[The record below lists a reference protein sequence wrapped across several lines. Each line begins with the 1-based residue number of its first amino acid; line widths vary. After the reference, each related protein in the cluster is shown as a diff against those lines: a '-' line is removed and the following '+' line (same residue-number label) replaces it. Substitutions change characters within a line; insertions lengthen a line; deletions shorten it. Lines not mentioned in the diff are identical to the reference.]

1 MEYDDQ
7 NDDIKISK
15 NNEEIIESLDII
27 DDIVKE
33 LSCHQQIESKQDDS
47 EPIKDIVTDNNIKE
61 TKEPTEEITKEDR
74 KSVNETKIIK
84 LENDDKRKDKTNDD
98 FDEPILSIQFPDVIH
113 TSKPSSSSSS
123 LNKENDQDDKED
135 HTGDDDDNDDN
146 NGDDGDNSSMD
157 DDHDEMMK
165 NLQSDHFDDESMDD
179 DNNRLLCDKLDSLEY
194 KTGLTLLPKNGTI
207 LTDIDPTT
215 LSKQEQKQLKEK
227 LQEEER
233 ERMQVLVS
241 NFSEEQLNRYEM
253 YRRAAFPKA
262 AIKRLVQQITGC
274 SVSQNVVIAVS
285 GIAKVFVGEIVEEAL
300 DCMEQNGESGP
311 LHPKHIREAV
321 RKLRCKGI
329 IPRSK
334 QPNPNT
340 WI

>member
-1 MEYDDQ
+1 MECD
-7 NDDIKISK
+7 NIEIAK
-15 NNEEIIESLDII
+15 NEEKIVESSDITT
-27 DDIVKE
+27 VNGKE
-33 LSCHQQIESKQDDS
+33 NCEQKDECNKQNEVNSVDSMEDKDESRK
-47 EPIKDIVTDNNIKE
+47 
-61 TKEPTEEITKEDR
+61 TKEQPEETTKEDIEPVNGR
-74 KSVNETKIIK
+74 KK
-84 LENDDKRKDKTNDD
+84 LKLLCKEKPND
-98 FDEPILSIQFPDVIH
+98 FEPILSIQFPDVLD
-113 TSKPSSSSSS
+113 TVKPV
-123 LNKENDQDDKED
+123 NNENENDDKDDHIGD
-135 HTGDDDDNDDN
+135 DGDDDDDDDGNDD
-146 NGDDGDNSSMD
+146 DENSSND
-157 DDHDEMMK
+157 DEMMK
-165 NLQSDHFDDESMDD
+165 NLTSDHFDDESMDD
-179 DNNRLLCDKLDSLEY
+179 NSNRLLYDKDSLEY

-300 DCMEQNGESGP
+300 DYMEQNGESGP

-321 RKLRCKGI
+321 RRLRCKGI

-334 QPNPNT
+334 QPSPNT